1 MNVLKEPS
9 GKQDP
14 YIAAFGG
21 FMCID
26 ITRNGSTNVYPLR
39 IPPDVASELE
49 NNTLFFYTGIT
60 REASEVLQSQKNALE
75 ENHSEALDAMH
86 SIRDIGFRVKKT
98 LEKGNLTEY
107 GKLQHEHWL
116 AKKRVTNR
124 MSTQLIDRWYN
135 LGLENGAMG
144 GKLMGAGGGGFL
156 MFYCENG
163 KDKLRKAMAEE
174 GLAEVKFGFER
185 NGSKIIINL

>member
-1 MNVLKEPS
+1 
-9 GKQDP
+9 
-14 YIAAFGG
+14 
-21 FMCID
+21 
-26 ITRNGSTNVYPLR
+26 
-39 IPPDVASELE
+39 
-49 NNTLFFYTGIT
+49 
-60 REASEVLQSQKNALE
+60 
-75 ENHSEALDAMH
+75 
-86 SIRDIGFRVKKT
+86 
-98 LEKGNLTEY
+98 
-107 GKLQHEHWL
+107 
-116 AKKRVTNR
+116 